1 MILFPIAEPFSKA
14 NKLKFGA
21 KKRSTLWPENE
32 FFKSNMDAL
41 TALSILDT
49 DFLSCIIFIDVLA
62 CLCGTLLLY
71 HKKTWIFFPLEN
83 SPQVQWWKLYRN
95 IKVSIVAIRIIL
107 LLRIYCLDS
116 NTELGG
122 IIKESRNAIYGNIWE
137 WRQESRWIIKDAN
150 SRAPF
155 F

>member
-1 MILFPIAEPFSKA
+1 MILFPIAEPFSKG
-14 NKLKFGA
+14 KQTPIWQSE
-21 KKRSTLWPENE
+21 KRSTFWPENE

-122 IIKESRNAIYGNIWE
+122 IIKESRNAICIWE
-137 WRQESRWIIKDAN
+137 YLGMATGKPVN
-150 SRAPF
+150 HKGCK
-155 F
+155 